1 VHEELR
7 AAQLQAAAAPYSRLT
22 AALQP
27 PYSRLTAAL
36 QPPYSRLTA
45 ALQPPYCRLTAAL
58 LPPYCRG
65 STPRCSPLPPPRCT
79 LTALT
84 PGPPSYHHRPR
95 TPPYRPRTIPFTRAP
110 RCGRRRRRRTR
121 RGCRRRRR
129 SSRPSC
135 ASRRPSCVHSR
146 RRCSPQ
152 TLRTPSSYGSSGAA
166 CSWRSAVC
174 LPVAALCS
182 RRERW
187 APPAPTP
194 HTQRKVPRRAC
205 AQRADGPMDVEPG
218 VRRSTARLLLK
229 PYGTPTALQ
238 PLCRHRCIGSFPV
251 RCAGACVPLLVDAQA
266 TAVWS
271 SWTQY
276 IHIYAYLRFPFGRW

>member
-1 VHEELR
+1 MHEELR

-36 QPPYSRLTA
+36 QPPY
-45 ALQPPYCRLTAAL
+45 CRLTAAL
-58 LPPYCRG
+58 LPRQHP
-65 STPRCSPLPPPRCT
+65 SLQPLTTPSLHPHCTHPRTALVPPP
-79 LTALT
+79 
-84 PGPPSYHHRPR
+84 PPYP
-95 TPPYRPRTIPFTRAP
+95 PPYRPRTIPFTRAP

-174 LPVAALCS
+174 LPVAALC
-182 RRERW
+182 
-187 APPAPTP
+187 
-194 HTQRKVPRRAC
+194 
-205 AQRADGPMDVEPG
+205 
-218 VRRSTARLLLK
+218 
-229 PYGTPTALQ
+229 
-238 PLCRHRCIGSFPV
+238 
-251 RCAGACVPLLVDAQA
+251 
-266 TAVWS
+266 
-271 SWTQY
+271 
-276 IHIYAYLRFPFGRW
+276 